1 MTTRGLCIRCHE
13 APADDDDNLCA
24 DCAVIRY
31 RPFCAGCGYFYA
43 VHGVHRGD
51 CLADQTPERQAL
63 TNVLAVFGPHL
74 TQRSAAEL
82 HRALETSAGHDGEKG
97 NRP

>member
-1 MTTRGLCIRCHE
+1 MTNRGLCIRCRE

-24 DCAVIRY
+24 DCAVIRA

-51 CLADQTPERQAL
+51 CLAGQTPEHQAL

-74 TQRSAAEL
+74 TPQSAADL
-82 HRALETSAGHDGEKG
+82 RRATEKARTPRRKKG
-97 NRP
+97 QS